1 MHKIAD
7 VEIAKNIM
15 DANDRLAHKNLHL
28 LEDHDIFCIDFV
40 GAIGSGKTALIED
53 LIDNLDEK
61 IGVLA
66 GDIISDF
73 DAERIKSHNAPV
85 VGLNTGTEC
94 HLDAHLVSHGLG
106 DLPLDDIDYLFIEN
120 VGNLICPVDFELGS
134 HFRIVVVSVTE
145 GDDTVEKH
153 PIIFQTSDAVVINKV
168 DLAEAVGADADKMVN
183 DALKL
188 NPNIKAIKS
197 SLKDGTGLDEIIK
210 CIEDAM
216 NK

>member
-61 IGVLA
+61 VGVLA

-73 DAERIKSHNAPV
+73 DADRIKSHNAPV

-94 HLDAHLVSHGLG
+94 HLDAHLVGHSLG
-106 DLPLDDIDYLFIEN
+106 DLPLDDID
-120 VGNLICPVDFELGS
+120 
-134 HFRIVVVSVTE
+134 
-145 GDDTVEKH
+145 
-153 PIIFQTSDAVVINKV
+153 
-168 DLAEAVGADADKMVN
+168 
-183 DALKL
+183 
-188 NPNIKAIKS
+188 
-197 SLKDGTGLDEIIK
+197 
-210 CIEDAM
+210 
-216 NK
+216 